1 MSVSQNQIKETFLLQ
16 SQRRIQ
22 YLIEMSIKSNCL
34 FIDANTA
41 NLIPPISY
49 QKYLTLED
57 IKSNKYFNFCDTI
70 YEVLLELKNIKKSNP
85 NNIKIFESFN
95 ELVIKF
101 PLPIYIIKEANFHI
115 ERVKKQFK

>member
-1 MSVSQNQIKETFLLQ
+1 MSVSQNKIKESFLLQ

-57 IKSNKYFNFCDTI
+57 IKSNKYFKFCDTI

-101 PLPIYIIKEANFHI
+101 PLPIYIIKEVNFYI
-115 ERVKKQFK
+115 ERVKK

>member
-1 MSVSQNQIKETFLLQ
+1 MSISQNPTKESFVLQ

-22 YLIEMSIKSNCL
+22 YLIDMSIESNCL
-34 FIDANTA
+34 LIDANTT

-49 QKYLTLED
+49 KKIFTLED
-57 IKSNKYFNFCDTI
+57 IKSIKYFKLCDTI
-70 YEVLLELKNIKKSNP
+70 YEVLLELKNIKKNNS
-85 NNIKIFESFN
+85 NNIKLFENFN

-115 ERVKKQFK
+115 ERVKK